1 MNCDSPFTMFGHP
14 VWILNGKLTELL
26 AFGKGYLDNPAPCIG
41 ERIHGVVKVIGSEAS
56 HPVLES

>member
-1 MNCDSPFTMFGHP
+1 MFGHP